1 MTTQTISHILTQL
14 LRERLE
20 KRFNT
25 TFPDLFVRI
34 VPVSEKLESTPL
46 HFEDLI
52 SGDDD
57 IVEEVL
63 KFFGVDKKN
72 ANYYYL
78 GDPYDSNSPLV
89 VEFTIKCDKGFDG
102 NVKVWVWV

>member
-1 MTTQTISHILTQL
+1 MTTRTISHVLTQL

-20 KRFNT
+20 KSFNT

-34 VPVSEKLESTPL
+34 VFSSEKLAFTPVR
-46 HFEDLI
+46 FEDLI
-52 SGDDD
+52 SGDDGV
-57 IVEEVL
+57 VEEIL

-78 GDPYDSNSPLV
+78 GDPYDANNPLV
-89 VEFTIKCDKGFDG
+89 IEFTIKCDESIG